1 MPKRLRES
9 TPQDWGWEE
18 YLGAWYSDGKFQS
31 SVASYNVPRSYR
43 SVGGHRHDAGCA
55 RGGTRKQQYDNDLE
69 FAEHMWASDSWIDR
83 RMGDGVYYLGD
94 WFHTAY
100 TDERPVKRLRGG
112 FEEEEKEEAA
122 QEEQSPLRNWQEE
135 AEVARVW
142 GRQGG
147 GGGDEDMADTQ
158 NGPARGTQG
167 EVGLIPFKKAAFIQ
181 PTYTTASFKW
191 ISHHTAFTN
200 TEIWSAMT
208 PAQKDA
214 NKQMRKFQY
223 RVNSPLDPEYKLA
236 DIAEPRNISCNGWNE
251 YRRRY
256 KWYRLIKNRVKVTL
270 HLVDPQ
276 AAWVT
281 DVANPNQGQLETVAS
296 KRDEMHAR
304 SLIPWVSGISLN
316 PGNRYPY
323 GSGNID
329 AWQQLAQAKFTQ
341 WDFHKNGERK
351 TYSFEY
357 EPGKWD
363 AIVAEQQKETF
374 WTKTNEAPPLF
385 ETFMVWFKGTEDK
398 AVTFY
403 QVTVEMDF
411 TCQFREWTDTV
422 VSRMFMYDYK
432 QENPTEADAGFAT
445 NVDYLPD
452 MGP

>member
-69 FAEHMWASDSWIDR
+69 FAQHMWASDSWIDR
-83 RMGDGVYYLGD
+83 RMGDGVYWLGD
-94 WFHTAY
+94 WFHTPY

-112 FEEEEKEEAA
+112 FEPEDEQAA
-122 QEEQSPLRNWQEE
+122 DNEQSPLRNWQEE

-142 GRQGG
+142 GARGG
-147 GGGDEDMADTQ
+147 GMADGSTVE
-158 NGPARGTQG
+158 RGTQG
-167 EVGLIPFKKAAFIQ
+167 EVGLIPFKKAAYIQ

-191 ISHHTAFTN
+191 NAHNNFTSPKVKPWNAMN
-200 TEIWSAMT
+200 TEE
-208 PAQKDA
+208 KEE
-214 NKQMRKFQY
+214 NKGLFKYMY
-223 RVNSPLDPEYKLA
+223 RVNSPLDPMYKVSGA
-236 DIAEPRNISCNGWNE
+236 GGQNNRSCNGWNE

-256 KWYRLIKNRVKVTL
+256 KWYRLVKNRVKVTIL
-270 HLVDPQ
+270 SQSTANQTFGGNANLDDQ
-276 AAWVT
+276 QLAA
-281 DVANPNQGQLETVAS
+281 GY
-296 KRDEMHAR
+296 RDEYR
-304 SLIPWVSGISLN
+304 GRGETPWAMGISLN

-323 GSGNID
+323 GSNNV
-329 AWQQLAQAKFTQ
+329 ANWQQLAQSKFTN
-341 WDFHKNGERK
+341 W
-351 TYSFEY
+351 SFEY
-357 EPGKWD
+357 PGKGVKIFSFDYEPGAWD

-385 ETFMVWFKGTEDK
+385 ETFMVWLQSVHGMGL
-398 AVTFY
+398 A
-403 QVTVEMDF
+403 QWSITVEMDF

-422 VSRMFMYDYK
+422 VSRMLLFDTKTEDY
-432 QENPTEADAGFAT
+432 QEDDPNMAT
-445 NVDYLPD
+445 NVDNFPD